1 MLLLIG
7 SFLLLLVIGAPVA
20 VAMAVA
26 SLLYLGIYDVAPD
39 IIAAQRMIA
48 GVESFPLIA
57 VPFFILA
64 GNLMNIAGVTG
75 RIYHFALSLVG
86 WMKGGLA
93 QVNIIGS
100 VIFSGMSGTAL
111 ADAAGIGTIEIKAM
125 KDHGYP
131 VEAAVGVT
139 AASATLGPIFPPSLP
154 FVIYG
159 MMANASI
166 GALFMAGIIPGIVM
180 TSLMMLTV
188 WIFARRYGW
197 GSDTPF
203 DFRELAGA
211 FLEVIIVLCFP
222 LSVWLLIQ
230 AGLSVNIAVFLALGV
245 LIALDWYFDWHAVMA
260 LMAPVLLIGGMT
272 MGWFTP
278 TEAAVAAVLWSLF
291 LGLVRYRTMTFRT
304 LAKASFD
311 TIETTAAVLFIVTAA
326 SIFAWLLTV
335 SQAAQLFS
343 DFMFGLTDNW
353 WTFLIVVNI
362 LLLVVG
368 AFLDTIAAISIL
380 VPILMPVAARYG
392 IDPVHLGIIL
402 TLNLMIG
409 LLTPPVG
416 MVLFVL
422 SRIAKM
428 SVERT
433 ALAILPWMI
442 PLFVALLL
450 ITFIPAITLWLP
462 TQLGLI
468 RSTSPPCAAAS
479 PAFTPPMTCG
489 SRKTRFPPPVPA
501 RSCCAWPRAGSAG
514 RTCITTTM
522 AASAPSGCASRS
534 SRGTRPRAGSRRW
547 VRAWTAPPPA
557 RWSRSAPR
565 SPAGTATTA
574 ARASRSIAC
583 PCASWAAPCACR
595 MNRGCS
601 ATCWWSPPRRS
612 TPFPTRPHRPR
623 PPAPS
628 RWPSAF
634 MPWRRRATWRASAS

>member
-7 SFLLLLVIGAPVA
+7 SFLFLLILGTPVA
-20 VAMAVA
+20 VSMAVA
-26 SLLYLGIYDVAPD
+26 SLAYLVIYGVAPD

-75 RIYHFALSLVG
+75 RIYKFALSLVG

-100 VIFSGMSGTAL
+100 VVFSGMSGTAL

-166 GALFMAGIIPGIVM
+166 GALFMAGIIPGVVM
-180 TSLMMLTV
+180 TVLMMLTV
-188 WIFARRYGW
+188 YIFAKRKGW

-203 DFRELAGA
+203 ELKQLLAASLEVVIVLAFPGAIYLMILAGM
-211 FLEVIIVLCFP
+211 
-222 LSVWLLIQ
+222 
-230 AGLSVNIAVFLALGV
+230 SVNIAVLIGLAV
-245 LIALDWYFDWHAVMA
+245 LVALDWYFDFSAVMA
-260 LMAPVLLIGGMT
+260 LMTPVLLIGGMT

-291 LGLVRYRTMTFRT
+291 LGLVRYRTMTLRT

-311 TIETTAAVLFIVTAA
+311 TIETTASVLFIVTAA

-335 SQAAQLFS
+335 SQAAQLFA
-343 DFMFGLTDNW
+343 DFMFNLTDNW
-353 WTFLIVVNI
+353 WMFLIIVNV

-380 VPILMPVAARYG
+380 VPILMPIAARYG
-392 IDPVHLGIIL
+392 IDPVHLGVII

-422 SRIAKM
+422 SRISKL
-428 SVERT
+428 SVEKT
-433 ALAILPWMI
+433 TLAILPWMI
-442 PLFVALLL
+442 PLFLALGL
-450 ITFIPAITLWLP
+450 ITFIPAITMWLP

-468 RSTSPPCAAAS
+468 R
-479 PAFTPPMTCG
+479 
-489 SRKTRFPPPVPA
+489 
-501 RSCCAWPRAGSAG
+501 
-514 RTCITTTM
+514 
-522 AASAPSGCASRS
+522 
-534 SRGTRPRAGSRRW
+534 
-547 VRAWTAPPPA
+547 
-557 RWSRSAPR
+557 
-565 SPAGTATTA
+565 
-574 ARASRSIAC
+574 
-583 PCASWAAPCACR
+583 
-595 MNRGCS
+595 
-601 ATCWWSPPRRS
+601 
-612 TPFPTRPHRPR
+612 
-623 PPAPS
+623 
-628 RWPSAF
+628 
-634 MPWRRRATWRASAS
+634 

>member
-7 SFLLLLVIGAPVA
+7 AFLLLMIIGTPVA

-26 SLLYLGIYDVAPD
+26 SLSYLLVYGVAPD

-100 VIFSGMSGTAL
+100 VVFSGMSGTAL

-166 GALFMAGIIPGIVM
+166 GALFMAGILPGIVM
-180 TSLMMLTV
+180 TVLLMLTV
-188 WIFARRYGW
+188 FIFARRKGW

-203 DFRELAGA
+203 ELRRLMGA
-211 FLEVIIVLCFP
+211 SLEIVMVLCFP
-222 LSVWLLIQ
+222 AAVYLLIL
-230 AGLSVNIAVFLALGV
+230 AGLSVNVAVLIGLV
-245 LIALDWYFDWHAVMA
+245 MLIALDWYFDFHAVMA
-260 LMAPVLLIGGMT
+260 LMTPVLLIGGMT

-278 TEAAVAAVLWSLF
+278 TEAAVAAVIWSLF
-291 LGLVRYRTMTFRT
+291 LGLVRYRTMTFRA

-311 TIETTAAVLFIVTAA
+311 TIETTASVLFIVTAA

-343 DFMFGLTDNW
+343 DFMFSLTDNW
-353 WTFLIVVNI
+353 WTFLILVNI
-362 LLLVVG
+362 LLLIIG

-392 IDPVHLGIIL
+392 IDPVHLGLII

-422 SRIAKM
+422 SRISKL

-433 ALAILPWMI
+433 TLAILPWMI

-450 ITFIPAITLWLP
+450 ITFIPALTLWLP

-468 RSTSPPCAAAS
+468 R
-479 PAFTPPMTCG
+479 
-489 SRKTRFPPPVPA
+489 
-501 RSCCAWPRAGSAG
+501 
-514 RTCITTTM
+514 
-522 AASAPSGCASRS
+522 
-534 SRGTRPRAGSRRW
+534 
-547 VRAWTAPPPA
+547 
-557 RWSRSAPR
+557 
-565 SPAGTATTA
+565 
-574 ARASRSIAC
+574 
-583 PCASWAAPCACR
+583 
-595 MNRGCS
+595 
-601 ATCWWSPPRRS
+601 
-612 TPFPTRPHRPR
+612 
-623 PPAPS
+623 
-628 RWPSAF
+628 
-634 MPWRRRATWRASAS
+634 

>member
-7 SFLLLLVIGAPVA
+7 SFLALMIIGTPVA
-20 VAMAVA
+20 VSLGVS
-26 SLLYLGIYDVAPD
+26 SLLYLLIYGIAPD

-57 VPFFILA
+57 VPFFILV

-100 VIFSGMSGTAL
+100 VVFSGMSGTAL

-159 MMANASI
+159 MMANVSI
-166 GALFMAGIIPGIVM
+166 GALFMAGILPGIVM
-180 TSLMMLTV
+180 AGLMMLTV
-188 WIFARRYGW
+188 FIFARRKGW

-203 DFRELAGA
+203 ELRQLGA
-211 FLEVIIVLCFP
+211 ASLEVGIVLCFP
-222 LSVWLLIQ
+222 MAVYLLIL
-230 AGLSVNIAVFLALGV
+230 AGLSINIAVLIALV
-245 LIALDWYFDWHAVMA
+245 ALIALDWYFDFHAVMA
-260 LMAPVLLIGGMT
+260 LMTPVLLIGGMT

-278 TEAAVAAVLWSLF
+278 TEAAVAAVIWSLF
-291 LGLVRYRTMTFRT
+291 LGLVRYRTMTLRT

-311 TIETTAAVLFIVTAA
+311 TIETTASVLFIVTTA

-343 DFMFGLTDNW
+343 DFMFSLTDNW
-353 WTFLIVVNI
+353 WTFLIIVNV
-362 LLLVVG
+362 LLLIVG

-380 VPILMPVAARYG
+380 VPILMPIAARYG
-392 IDPVHLGIIL
+392 VDPVHMGLIF

-422 SRIAKM
+422 SRISKL
-428 SVERT
+428 SIERT
-433 ALAILPWMI
+433 SMAILPWTI
-442 PLFVALLL
+442 PLVVALLL

-462 TQLGLI
+462 TELGLL
-468 RSTSPPCAAAS
+468 R
-479 PAFTPPMTCG
+479 
-489 SRKTRFPPPVPA
+489 
-501 RSCCAWPRAGSAG
+501 
-514 RTCITTTM
+514 
-522 AASAPSGCASRS
+522 
-534 SRGTRPRAGSRRW
+534 
-547 VRAWTAPPPA
+547 
-557 RWSRSAPR
+557 
-565 SPAGTATTA
+565 
-574 ARASRSIAC
+574 
-583 PCASWAAPCACR
+583 
-595 MNRGCS
+595 
-601 ATCWWSPPRRS
+601 
-612 TPFPTRPHRPR
+612 
-623 PPAPS
+623 
-628 RWPSAF
+628 
-634 MPWRRRATWRASAS
+634 

>member
-7 SFLLLLVIGAPVA
+7 SFLLLMVVGVPVA
-20 VAMAVA
+20 VSMAVA
-26 SLLYLGIYDVAPD
+26 SLAYLLTYNVAPD

-100 VIFSGMSGTAL
+100 VVFSGMSGTAL

-166 GALFMAGIIPGIVM
+166 GALFMAGIVPGVVM
-180 TSLMMLTV
+180 TLLMMATV
-188 WIFARRYGW
+188 YVFARAKGW

-203 DFRELAGA
+203 DLKELLAA
-211 FLEVIIVLCFP
+211 TLEVVIVLSFP
-222 LSVWLLIQ
+222 VAVYVLTLL
-230 AGLSVNIAVFLALGV
+230 GLSVNIAVLIGLAA
-245 LIALDWYFDWHAVMA
+245 LIGLDWYFDWHAVMA

-291 LGLVRYRTMTFRT
+291 LGLVRYRTMTLRS

-311 TIETTAAVLFIVTAA
+311 TIETTASVLFIVTAA

-343 DFMFGLTDNW
+343 DAMFALTDNW
-353 WTFLIVVNI
+353 WTFLIIVNVI
-362 LLLVVG
+362 LLIVG

-380 VPILMPVAARYG
+380 VPILLPVAARYG
-392 IDPVHLGIIL
+392 IDPVHLGLIV

-422 SRIAKM
+422 ARISRM

-442 PLFVALLL
+442 PLFIALLL
-450 ITFIPAITLWLP
+450 ITFIPSISLWLP
-462 TQLGLI
+462 TKLGLI
-468 RSTSPPCAAAS
+468 R
-479 PAFTPPMTCG
+479 
-489 SRKTRFPPPVPA
+489 
-501 RSCCAWPRAGSAG
+501 
-514 RTCITTTM
+514 
-522 AASAPSGCASRS
+522 
-534 SRGTRPRAGSRRW
+534 
-547 VRAWTAPPPA
+547 
-557 RWSRSAPR
+557 
-565 SPAGTATTA
+565 
-574 ARASRSIAC
+574 
-583 PCASWAAPCACR
+583 
-595 MNRGCS
+595 
-601 ATCWWSPPRRS
+601 
-612 TPFPTRPHRPR
+612 
-623 PPAPS
+623 
-628 RWPSAF
+628 
-634 MPWRRRATWRASAS
+634 

>member
-7 SFLLLLVIGAPVA
+7 SFLLLLLIGTPVA
-20 VAMAVA
+20 VSMAVS
-26 SLLYLGIYDVAPD
+26 SLLYLVLYDVAPD

-64 GNLMNIAGVTG
+64 GNLMNIAGVTS
-75 RIYHFALSLVG
+75 RIYRFALALVG

-100 VIFSGMSGTAL
+100 VVFSGMSGTAL

-131 VEAAVGVT
+131 VDAAVGVT

-166 GALFMAGIIPGIVM
+166 GALFMAGIIPGVVM
-180 TSLMMLTV
+180 TVLMMVTV
-188 WIFARRYGW
+188 YIFAKRKGW

-203 DFRELAGA
+203 ELKQLLQASM
-211 FLEVIIVLCFP
+211 EIVIVFSFP
-222 LSVWLLIQ
+222 VAIYLMIL
-230 AGLSVNIAVFLALGV
+230 AGLSINIAVLLGLAV
-245 LIALDWYFDWHAVMA
+245 LVALDWYYDFSAVMA
-260 LMAPVLLIGGMT
+260 LMTPVLLIGGMT

-311 TIETTAAVLFIVTAA
+311 TVETTASVLFIVTAA

-343 DFMFGLTDNW
+343 DFMFSMTDNW
-353 WTFLIVVNI
+353 WTFLIIVNI
-362 LLLVVG
+362 LLLIVG

-380 VPILMPVAARYG
+380 VPILMPVATRYG
-392 IDPVHLGIIL
+392 IDPVHLGLIV

-422 SRIAKM
+422 SRISKM

-433 ALAILPWMI
+433 TLAILPWMI
-442 PLFVALLL
+442 SLFVALAL

-468 RSTSPPCAAAS
+468 R
-479 PAFTPPMTCG
+479 
-489 SRKTRFPPPVPA
+489 
-501 RSCCAWPRAGSAG
+501 
-514 RTCITTTM
+514 
-522 AASAPSGCASRS
+522 
-534 SRGTRPRAGSRRW
+534 
-547 VRAWTAPPPA
+547 
-557 RWSRSAPR
+557 
-565 SPAGTATTA
+565 
-574 ARASRSIAC
+574 
-583 PCASWAAPCACR
+583 
-595 MNRGCS
+595 
-601 ATCWWSPPRRS
+601 
-612 TPFPTRPHRPR
+612 
-623 PPAPS
+623 
-628 RWPSAF
+628 
-634 MPWRRRATWRASAS
+634 

>member
-7 SFLLLLVIGAPVA
+7 SFLVLLIIGTPVA
-20 VAMAVA
+20 VSMAVA
-26 SLLYLGIYDVAPD
+26 SLAYLILYGVAPD

-75 RIYHFALSLVG
+75 RIYKFALALVG

-100 VIFSGMSGTAL
+100 VVFSGMSGTAL

-166 GALFMAGIIPGIVM
+166 GALFMAGIIPGVVM
-180 TSLMMLTV
+180 TVLMMLTV
-188 WIFARRYGW
+188 YIFAKRKGW

-203 DFRELAGA
+203 ELKQLLGASLEVAIVLAFPVAIYLMILAGLPVNVA
-211 FLEVIIVLCFP
+211 VL
-222 LSVWLLIQ
+222 I
-230 AGLSVNIAVFLALGV
+230 GLALLV
-245 LIALDWYFDWHAVMA
+245 ALDWYFDFSAVMA
-260 LMAPVLLIGGMT
+260 LMTPVLLIGGMT

-291 LGLVRYRTMTFRT
+291 LGLVRYRTMTLKT

-311 TIETTAAVLFIVTAA
+311 TIETTASVLFIVTAA

-353 WTFLIVVNI
+353 WTFLIIVNI

-392 IDPVHLGIIL
+392 IDPVHLGLII

-422 SRIAKM
+422 SRISKL
-428 SVERT
+428 SVEKT
-433 ALAILPWMI
+433 TLAILPWMI
-442 PLFVALLL
+442 PLFIALGL

-468 RSTSPPCAAAS
+468 R
-479 PAFTPPMTCG
+479 
-489 SRKTRFPPPVPA
+489 
-501 RSCCAWPRAGSAG
+501 
-514 RTCITTTM
+514 
-522 AASAPSGCASRS
+522 
-534 SRGTRPRAGSRRW
+534 
-547 VRAWTAPPPA
+547 
-557 RWSRSAPR
+557 
-565 SPAGTATTA
+565 
-574 ARASRSIAC
+574 
-583 PCASWAAPCACR
+583 
-595 MNRGCS
+595 
-601 ATCWWSPPRRS
+601 
-612 TPFPTRPHRPR
+612 
-623 PPAPS
+623 
-628 RWPSAF
+628 
-634 MPWRRRATWRASAS
+634 

>member
-7 SFLLLLVIGAPVA
+7 AFLLLMIIGTPVA

-26 SLLYLGIYDVAPD
+26 SLSYLLVYGVAPD

-100 VIFSGMSGTAL
+100 VVFSGMSGTAL

-166 GALFMAGIIPGIVM
+166 GALFMAGILPGIVM
-180 TSLMMLTV
+180 TALLMLTV
-188 WIFARRYGW
+188 YIFARRKGW

-203 DFRELAGA
+203 ELRRLMGA
-211 FLEVIIVLCFP
+211 SLEIVIVLCFP
-222 LSVWLLIQ
+222 AAIYLLIM
-230 AGLSVNIAVFLALGV
+230 AGLSVNVAV
-245 LIALDWYFDWHAVMA
+245 LIGLVLLVALDWFFDFHAVMA
-260 LMAPVLLIGGMT
+260 LMTPVLLIGGMT

-278 TEAAVAAVLWSLF
+278 TEAAVAAVIWSLF
-291 LGLVRYRTMTFRT
+291 LGLVRYRTMTFRA

-311 TIETTAAVLFIVTAA
+311 TIETTASVLFIVTAA

-343 DFMFGLTDNW
+343 DFMFSLTDNW
-353 WTFLIVVNI
+353 WTFLILVNI
-362 LLLVVG
+362 LLLIIG

-392 IDPVHLGIIL
+392 IDPVHLGLII

-422 SRIAKM
+422 SRISKL

-433 ALAILPWMI
+433 TMAILPWMI

-450 ITFIPAITLWLP
+450 ITFIPALTLWLP

-468 RSTSPPCAAAS
+468 R
-479 PAFTPPMTCG
+479 
-489 SRKTRFPPPVPA
+489 
-501 RSCCAWPRAGSAG
+501 
-514 RTCITTTM
+514 
-522 AASAPSGCASRS
+522 
-534 SRGTRPRAGSRRW
+534 
-547 VRAWTAPPPA
+547 
-557 RWSRSAPR
+557 
-565 SPAGTATTA
+565 
-574 ARASRSIAC
+574 
-583 PCASWAAPCACR
+583 
-595 MNRGCS
+595 
-601 ATCWWSPPRRS
+601 
-612 TPFPTRPHRPR
+612 
-623 PPAPS
+623 
-628 RWPSAF
+628 
-634 MPWRRRATWRASAS
+634 

>member
-7 SFLLLLVIGAPVA
+7 SFLLLLIIGTPVA
-20 VAMAVA
+20 VSMAVS
-26 SLLYLGIYDVAPD
+26 SLLYLVLYGVAPD

-64 GNLMNIAGVTG
+64 GNLMNIAGVTS
-75 RIYHFALSLVG
+75 RIYRFALALVG

-100 VIFSGMSGTAL
+100 VVFSGMSGTAL

-131 VEAAVGVT
+131 VDAAVGVT

-166 GALFMAGIIPGIVM
+166 GALFMAGVIPGVVM
-180 TSLMMLTV
+180 TALMMLTV
-188 WIFARRYGW
+188 YIFAKRKGW

-203 DFRELAGA
+203 ELKQLLSASM
-211 FLEVIIVLCFP
+211 EVVIVLSFP
-222 LSVWLLIQ
+222 VAVYLMIL
-230 AGLSVNIAVFLALGV
+230 AGLSINIAVLIGLAV
-245 LIALDWYFDWHAVMA
+245 LVALDWYYDFSAVMA
-260 LMAPVLLIGGMT
+260 LMTPVLLIGGMT

-311 TIETTAAVLFIVTAA
+311 TIETTASVLFIVTAA

-335 SQAAQLFS
+335 SQAAQMFS
-343 DFMFGLTDNW
+343 DFMFAMTDNW
-353 WTFLIVVNI
+353 WTFLIIVNI

-392 IDPVHLGIIL
+392 IDSVHLGLIV

-422 SRIAKM
+422 SRISKM

-433 ALAILPWMI
+433 TLAILPWMI
-442 PLFVALLL
+442 PLLVALAL
-450 ITFIPAITLWLP
+450 ITFIPSVTLWLP

-468 RSTSPPCAAAS
+468 R
-479 PAFTPPMTCG
+479 
-489 SRKTRFPPPVPA
+489 
-501 RSCCAWPRAGSAG
+501 
-514 RTCITTTM
+514 
-522 AASAPSGCASRS
+522 
-534 SRGTRPRAGSRRW
+534 
-547 VRAWTAPPPA
+547 
-557 RWSRSAPR
+557 
-565 SPAGTATTA
+565 
-574 ARASRSIAC
+574 
-583 PCASWAAPCACR
+583 
-595 MNRGCS
+595 
-601 ATCWWSPPRRS
+601 
-612 TPFPTRPHRPR
+612 
-623 PPAPS
+623 
-628 RWPSAF
+628 
-634 MPWRRRATWRASAS
+634 